1 MKKTLLATAFALSMA
16 LPGTA
21 MANFYIGAG
30 VYESE
35 NDALPTDDTVP
46 AFFLGY
52 NIIDTSIFMF
62 SVEAGYYDL
71 GDYSFDIAGLESV
84 SAEIEAITLAG
95 VAYLPIGPIFEV
107 YAKAGVSST
116 SGDITYGNDKQNID
130 GEEAFGGVGASLDIL
145 DTLDIYVEY
154 LVFDNEVESELVG
167 AGVRFAF

>member
-1 MKKTLLATAFALSMA
+1 MKKSLLATAFALSLA
-16 LPGTA
+16 LPSTA
-21 MANFYIGAG
+21 MANLYIGAG
-30 VYESE
+30 VYESD
-35 NDALPTDDTVP
+35 NDEVSTDDTVP
-46 AFFLGY
+46 AFFVGY
-52 NIIDTSIFMF
+52 NLLDTNIFMF

-71 GDYSFDIAGLESV
+71 GDYSVTVNGNTASSEV
-84 SAEIEAITLAG
+84 EAITLAG

-116 SGDITYGNDKQNID
+116 SGDVTINGFKKDVD

-145 DTLDIYVEY
+145 DTIDVYVEY

>member
-1 MKKTLLATAFALSMA
+1 MIKTLLATAFVLSMA

-21 MANFYIGAG
+21 MADFYIGAG

-35 NDALPTDDTVP
+35 NEALPTDDTVP

-62 SVEAGYYDL
+62 SVEGGYYDL
-71 GDYSFDIAGLESV
+71 GDYSLDIAGVEAS
-84 SAEIEAITLAG
+84 SEIEAITLAG
-95 VAYLPIGPIFEV
+95 VAYLPIGSIFEV

-116 SGDITYGNDKQNID
+116 SGDLTIGGDKHD
-130 GEEAFGGVGASLDIL
+130 VEGEEAFGGVGASLDIL

>member
-1 MKKTLLATAFALSMA
+1 MKKSLLATAFALSLA
-16 LPGTA
+16 LPSTA

-52 NIIDTSIFMF
+52 NILDTNIFMF

-71 GDYSFDIAGLESV
+71 GDYSISAGNSKVTSEV
-84 SAEIEAITLAG
+84 DAITLAG

-116 SGDITYGNDKQNID
+116 SGDVTINGVKKDVD

-145 DTLDIYVEY
+145 DTIDVYVEY